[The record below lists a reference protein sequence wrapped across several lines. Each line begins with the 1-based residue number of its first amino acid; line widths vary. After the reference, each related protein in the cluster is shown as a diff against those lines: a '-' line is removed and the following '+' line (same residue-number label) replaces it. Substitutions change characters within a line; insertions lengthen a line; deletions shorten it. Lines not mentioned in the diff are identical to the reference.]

1 MDSTAQI
8 GDFLTNLLE
17 YNRNMQSI
25 IAYMREIHSQD
36 AHIRRPRRAAPP
48 PPRRPWSNTSFNYN
62 SSNYDTPSV
71 PIALR
76 AVNRDETIENRR
88 PRSRSLGEFIQG
100 DYTRLLMRQ
109 FDFALASPFCP

>member
-1 MDSTAQI
+1 MNNQDYNAYSEARDRLSRHRNFQLLRDVVNAYNDNI
-8 GDFLTNLLE
+8 RTNNQYMLE

-71 PIALR
+71 PIAPR
-76 AVNRDETIENRR
+76 AVNETIEN
-88 PRSRSLGEFIQG
+88 
-100 DYTRLLMRQ
+100 
-109 FDFALASPFCP
+109 